1 MKPKKVVHRTG
12 KKSVFAVML
21 MAAVFVFLPTGT
33 SNAESANDILVIANN
48 SVPVSKASL
57 QEIRT
62 MFLKQRQSWRGGG
75 KVFPLNAK
83 PGTNLRK
90 AFQERVLGMNAT
102 SEQAFW
108 QEQRIKKGLSAPSAF
123 SNTLKAV
130 FSVKGSVGYC
140 YRKDYKAGLAKVLL
154 VL

>member
-1 MKPKKVVHRTG
+1 MIITHTMHQTG
-12 KKSVFAVML
+12 RRALLVTTIL
-21 MAAVFVFLPTGT
+21 AAVLILLPTGAA
-33 SNAESANDILVIANN
+33 NAESPSDILVIANN

-90 AFQERVLGMNAT
+90 EFQERVLGMNAT

-130 FSVKGSVGYC
+130 FSVKGSIGYC